1 MLPILV
7 IKNPLKRI
15 MMQLNCV
22 RNPTKRISKVRFK
35 REINVW
41 STGQILL
48 WSMWIIFPVVH
59 TKRCDMQR
67 KKENGFWT
75 WQRLWMDCNIGNV
88 KIHFYVVKKVNFHC
102 FRVNNGWIFTIVSEQ
117 KVKFH
122 FLEIENLRICD
133 NFWIGNLGVDYDH
146 NFVGDIYRMF
156 VLIYRIEA

>member
-1 MLPILV
+1 
-7 IKNPLKRI
+7 

-41 STGQILL
+41 STEQILL
-48 WSMWIIFPVVH
+48 RSMWIIFPVVH

-67 KKENGFWT
+67 EKEKGFWT
-75 WQRLWMDCNIGNV
+75 WQRLWMDCSIGNV
-88 KIHFYVVKKVNFHC
+88 NFHFRRVKKVNFHPIGVNFHC
-102 FRVNNGWIFTIVSEQ
+102 FRVNNEWIFTIVSEQ
-117 KVKFH
+117 KVNFH
-122 FLEIENLRICD
+122 FFVIENLQICD

-146 NFVGDIYRMF
+146 NFAGDIYRMF